1 MIAHV
6 AEASEASGRV
16 LLWLEPDAVAMP
28 QTAKAAV
35 SIASAFAADLETLV
49 LDAPAASDTAGLP
62 VAVRSHLGKSM
73 LASTVAHTLTDQRD
87 YLTSRQLRDVH
98 DIATGA
104 GVRTSHTRARG
115 DAIDNL
121 AELCLS
127 RGPWNIVAVSRP
139 PSPEL
144 PALISAILANVSG
157 ATGVAVAGRAG
168 ADLSNDVAIILE
180 DSDRM
185 PSMLRAAE
193 RLVPAAHGRIQ
204 ILIAAET
211 AAQHHEIDGQA
222 RLLTAGDTR
231 FVHHA
236 AGPGYGVSGALDCE
250 LFRMKPFFIIARF
263 GGALLGQ
270 PRAMT
275 RLLSLTPAPLLLVR

>member
-28 QTAKAAV
+28 ETAKAAV
-35 SIASAFAADLETLV
+35 SIARAYSADIETLV
-49 LDAPAASDTAGLP
+49 LDAPSAGDTAGVP
-62 VAVRSHLGKSM
+62 VAHRSLLGKAMSP
-73 LASTVAHTLTDQRD
+73 AAFGKGVANQRD
-87 YLTSRQLRDVH
+87 DLTSRQLRDVH

-104 GVRTSHTRARG
+104 GVRLSHARARG
-115 DAIDNL
+115 DAIDRL
-121 AELCLS
+121 AELCLT
-127 RGPWNIVAVSRP
+127 RGPWNIIAVSRP

-157 ATGVAVAGRAG
+157 ATGVVVAGRQG
-168 ADLSNDVAIILE
+168 AALSHDVAVILE

-193 RLVPAAHGRIQ
+193 RLLPPQGRMQ

-211 AAQHHEIDGQA
+211 AAHHRELDAQA
-222 RLLTAGDTR
+222 RLLTAGDDR
-231 FVHHA
+231 YVHHP
-236 AGPGYGVSGALDCE
+236 AGPGFGVSGALDCE
-250 LFRMKPFFIIARF
+250 LFRMKPSFIIARF
-263 GGALLGQ
+263 GGVLLGQ
-270 PRAMT
+270 SRALT
-275 RLLSLTPAPLLLVR
+275 RLLTLTPAPILLVR